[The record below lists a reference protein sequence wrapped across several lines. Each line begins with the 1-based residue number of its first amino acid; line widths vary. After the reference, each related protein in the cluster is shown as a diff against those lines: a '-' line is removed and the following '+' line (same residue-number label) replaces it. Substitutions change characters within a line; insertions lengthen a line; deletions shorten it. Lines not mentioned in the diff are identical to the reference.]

1 MKRILI
7 IGGDKRQLALADMLK
22 EKGHIVG
29 LQGFEKLGIADED
42 MAAPDYIFLPVP
54 YRNPDGSIKAPF
66 ADAPLELTSIVRR
79 YPNSAYVLGRCDDD
93 AKAVMEGQVRYMD
106 FNDDEAFLIRNALLT
121 AQAALCAYAK
131 YSETAL
137 CDTKCLVVG
146 YGRISKFLCRLLKA
160 NGAKVAAAAR
170 KARDLELIADEGL
183 SAVRMDDLRQSLP
196 WADVIFNTVP
206 VHIFEEIEL
215 LAIRRNVHVIELAS
229 PPYGMDL
236 KLAEKCMVNVHVEPS
251 LPGLY
256 FPVSAA
262 RAMLHSF
269 EREELKQWN

>member
-1 MKRILI
+1 MKHILI

-22 EKGHIVG
+22 EKGHVVG
-29 LQGFEKLGIADED
+29 LQGFEKLGTADAD
-42 MAAPDYIFLPVP
+42 MAAADYIFLPVP

-66 ADAPLELTSIVRR
+66 AETPLELASIVRR
-79 YPNSAYVLGRCDDD
+79 YPTSVYVLGRCDDD
-93 AKAVMEGQVRYMD
+93 ARAVMDGHVRYMD

-137 CDTKCLVVG
+137 CDMKCLVVG
-146 YGRISKFLCRLLKA
+146 YGRIAKFLCRLLKA
-160 NGAKVAAAAR
+160 HGARVAAAAR
-170 KARDLELIADEGL
+170 KAKDLELIADEGL
-183 SAVRMDDLRQSLP
+183 SAVHVDDLKQSLP

-206 VHIFEEIEL
+206 VHIFEENEL

>member
-1 MKRILI
+1 
-7 IGGDKRQLALADMLK
+7 MLK

-29 LQGFEKLGIADED
+29 LQGFEKLGAADED
-42 MAAPDYIFLPVP
+42 MAAPDYVFLPVP

-79 YPNSAYVLGRCDDD
+79 YPNSAYVLGRCDDN

-170 KARDLELIADEGL
+170 KARDLEFIADEGL

>member
-22 EKGHIVG
+22 ERGHIAG
-29 LQGFEKLGIADED
+29 LQGFEKLGAADED

-54 YRNPDGSIKAPF
+54 YRNPDGSIKAPY
-66 ADAPLELTSIVRR
+66 ADAPLELASIVRR
-79 YPNSAYVLGRCDDD
+79 YPNSVYVLGRCDDD
-93 AKAVMEGQVRYMD
+93 ARAVMDGHVRYMD
-106 FNDDEAFLIRNALLT
+106 LNDDEAFLIRNALLT
-121 AQAALCAYAK
+121 AQAAVCAYAK

-137 CDTKCLVVG
+137 CDTKCMVAG

-160 NGAKVAAAAR
+160 HGAKVAAAAR
-170 KARDLELIADEGL
+170 KARDLELIGDEGL
-183 SAVRMDDLRQSLP
+183 SAVRIDDLKESLP

-206 VHIFEEIEL
+206 VHIFGENEL
-215 LAIRRNVHVIELAS
+215 LAIRRNVQVIELAS

-236 KLAEKCMVNVHVEPS
+236 KLAEKCMVNVRVEPS

-256 FPVSAA
+256 FPASAA
-262 RAMLHSF
+262 KAMLHSF

>member
-79 YPNSAYVLGRCDDD
+79 YPNSAYVLGRCDDN

-206 VHIFEEIEL
+206 VHIFEENEL

>member
-29 LQGFEKLGIADED
+29 LQGFEKLGAADED
-42 MAAPDYIFLPVP
+42 MAAPDYVFLPVP

>member
-29 LQGFEKLGIADED
+29 LQGFEKLGAADED
-42 MAAPDYIFLPVP
+42 MAAPDYVFLPVP

-79 YPNSAYVLGRCDDD
+79 YPNSAYVLGRCDDN

>member
-29 LQGFEKLGIADED
+29 LQGFEKLGAADED

-66 ADAPLELTSIVRR
+66 ADAPLELASVVRR
-79 YPNSAYVLGRCDDD
+79 YPSSAYVLGRCDDD
-93 AKAVMEGQVRYMD
+93 AKAVMHGHVRYMD

-131 YSETAL
+131 YSETAF

-183 SAVRMDDLRQSLP
+183 SGVRIDDLKQSLT

-206 VHIFEEIEL
+206 VHIFEENEL